1 MFINILLWKLA
12 KYWRA
17 LGYPL
22 EATMMS
28 VADTESLN
36 SLLTN
41 LNIIDYSS
49 SLSDEKK
56 IEKLVAHIGEL
67 SSRYSD
73 LASRYLKLVN
83 TKVVAPANSL
93 DVAADLNSKFSS
105 SIASTGLQKSVSDLF
120 SVRGII
126 LNGMDCLHF

>member
-1 MFINILLWKLA
+1 
-12 KYWRA
+12 
-17 LGYPL
+17 
-22 EATMMS
+22 MMS